1 MIIGEKGLCKILYS
15 KMKVGIFFHGAH
27 ILFYLE
33 NEVENVFKDCCGFFP
48 IKTQDVW
55 I

>member
-1 MIIGEKGLCKILYS
+1 MIIGERGPVQNYLFQDEDRH
-15 KMKVGIFFHGAH
+15 FFHVFH

-33 NEVENVFKDCCGFFP
+33 NEVKNVFKDCCEFFP
-48 IKTQDVW
+48 IKTQD